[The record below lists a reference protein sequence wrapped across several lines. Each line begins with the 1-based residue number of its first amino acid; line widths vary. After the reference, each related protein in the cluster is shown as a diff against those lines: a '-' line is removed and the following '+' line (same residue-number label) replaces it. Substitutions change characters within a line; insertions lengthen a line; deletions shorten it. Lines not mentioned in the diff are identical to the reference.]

1 MTPASRFSHR
11 DRFLAAVR
19 QQPLIMGILNVTPDS
34 FSDGGQHAGL
44 ERALA
49 HAGVMVA
56 GGAAVI
62 DIGGES
68 TRPGAVPVPEDEE
81 LRRVLPVLKAIHAQH
96 DLPVSIDSW
105 KAAVARAATG
115 QGAAIIND
123 VWGLQKDPAMADTVA
138 ETGSAVIIMH
148 NRTSID
154 AEIDIIDDMQ
164 RFFERS
170 LALAARAGIPD
181 SHILLDPGV
190 GFGKTVEQN
199 LACVWQLDR
208 LAGYGLPL
216 LLGVSRKSFIGK
228 VLGKGFDRTVDDRLA
243 GSLAA
248 AMIGLMRGAA
258 VLRVHDVAEHADAL
272 AIFRAARDAAKGAS
286 P

>member
-56 GGAAVI
+56 EGAAVI

-81 LRRVLPVLKAIHAQH
+81 LRRVLPVLRAIHAAH

-123 VWGLQKDPAMADTVA
+123 VWGLQKDSAMADTVA

-170 LALAARAGIPD
+170 LALAARAGIPED
-181 SHILLDPGV
+181 HILLDPGV
-190 GFGKTVEQN
+190 GFGKTVAQN
-199 LACVWQLDR
+199 LTCIWQLDR
-208 LAGYGLPL
+208 LAQFGKPL

-228 VLGKGFDRTVDDRLA
+228 ALDKTVDDRLA

-272 AIFRAARDAAKGAS
+272 TIFRAARDAAKGAS
-286 P
+286 I